1 MVTNIALPK
10 LKAPLKLVPEPE
22 GHFTDRAYAN
32 FCAANPDL
40 RIERTAEGE
49 IVIMP
54 PTGGESSAREF
65 EVARQLGNWA
75 VEDGRG
81 QGFSPNVQ
89 FILPSGAHRSPD
101 TAWVSKKRLAPLS
114 ERERRRFLPV
124 VPEFVVEV
132 MSPSDRLS
140 AAQRKMEEWI
150 ANGVELGWLIDAD
163 TETVYIY
170 RHDRPIEKKK
180 GPRKLAGEGPVNGFV
195 LELKPV
201 WKGF

>member
-1 MVTNIALPK
+1 MVTNVALPK
-10 LKAPLKLVPEPE
+10 LNGPIKLVLDQ
-22 GHFTDRAYAN
+22 HSRFTEKAYAN
-32 FCAANPDL
+32 FCIANPDL
-40 RIERTAEGE
+40 RLERTAEGE

-75 VEDGRG
+75 IADGRG

-114 ERERRRFLPV
+114 ERERRKFLPV

-140 AAQRKMEEWI
+140 AAQCKMEEWI
-150 ANGVELGWLIDAD
+150 ANGVELGWLIDGDA
-163 TETVYIY
+163 ETVFIY
-170 RHDRPIEKKK
+170 RRGHPVEKKR
-180 GPRKLAGEGPVNGFV
+180 GVRKLAGDGPVSGFV
-195 LELKPV
+195 LDLKPV
-201 WKGF
+201 WQGF